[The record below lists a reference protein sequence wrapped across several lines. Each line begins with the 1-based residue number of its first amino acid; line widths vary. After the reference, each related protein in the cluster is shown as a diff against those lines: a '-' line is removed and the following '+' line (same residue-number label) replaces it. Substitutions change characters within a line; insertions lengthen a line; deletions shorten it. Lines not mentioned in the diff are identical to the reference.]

1 MHSDHSRRVVV
12 AMALEIEA
20 QGVFAGADIE
30 VVYTGVGKINAAYSL
45 TRRLLS
51 IRDHAGASLLVLNLG
66 TAGSSKFAV
75 GSFVACDEFVQRD
88 MDASALGFERG
99 ATPYDAGGIALKF
112 ATVFPH
118 LPRGVCGSGDNFE
131 TCASDL
137 RCDVFDMEAYAL
149 ARVCALEGVDFAC
162 VKFITDGADAGA
174 AQSWQANLAR
184 ASGQWL
190 DLYRYAQ
197 RLPTL

>member
-1 MHSDHSRRVVV
+1 LDTDHSRRLIV

-20 QGVFAGADIE
+20 QGVFADAEVD

-45 TRRLLS
+45 TRRLISLREAS
-51 IRDHAGASLLVLNLG
+51 HAPLLVLNLG

-75 GSFVACDEFVQRD
+75 GALVACDEFVQRD

-99 ATPYDAGGIALKF
+99 ATPYDASGIALKF
-112 ATVFPH
+112 PTVFPH

-162 VKFITDGADAGA
+162 VKFITDGANAEA

-184 ASGQWL
+184 ASRAWL
-190 DLYRYAQ
+190 DLYRCAQ
-197 RLPTL
+197 RLPAL